1 MILRPPRSTRSA
13 SLFPYTTLFR
23 SVADAADTVDDRVRM
38 FGIALELQLFG
49 MLGAGRLAADLGL
62 VIDADR
68 VGGVEV
74 HDAAILD
81 QHRRHAVERRGHE
94 IAIVEA
100 DIERPGRDRAV
111 PEIGRP
117 ND

>member
-1 MILRPPRSTRSA
+1 
-13 SLFPYTTLFR
+13 
-23 SVADAADTVDDRVRM
+23 M

-111 PEIGRP
+111 PVDLAVAEAQMPFAADSSEARRVGEEWGSTCRYP
-117 ND
+117 WSPDH

>member
-1 MILRPPRSTRSA
+1 MRISDWSSDVCSSDLVEQSVGQLFILPARCFAARH
-13 SLFPYTTLFR
+13 
-23 SVADAADTVDDRVRM
+23 VADAADTVDDRVRM

-74 HDAAILD
+74 HDAAIID
-81 QHRRHAVERRGHE
+81 QQ
-94 IAIVEA
+94 
-100 DIERPGRDRAV
+100 DRKSV
-111 PEIGRP
+111 V
-117 ND
+117 